1 MARRRDIEVTI
12 APDGTVQVHVSGM
25 PGKQCLQIRELLEE
39 TLGPLQSQTLTSEY
53 HAPEE
58 PTRISLERR

>member
-1 MARRRDIEVTI
+1 
-12 APDGTVQVHVSGM
+12 M
-25 PGKQCLQIRELLEE
+25 PGKQCLQVRDLLEE
-39 TLGPLQSQTLTSEY
+39 TLGPLQSQTMTSEY